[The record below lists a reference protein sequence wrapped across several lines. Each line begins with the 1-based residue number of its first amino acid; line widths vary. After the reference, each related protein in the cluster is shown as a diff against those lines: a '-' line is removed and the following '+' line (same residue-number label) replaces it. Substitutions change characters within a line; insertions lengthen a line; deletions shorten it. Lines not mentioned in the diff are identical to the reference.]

1 MVKDIL
7 KSYLKEIHH
16 KFSQGDAREESY
28 YTILEQMIRS
38 VASLL
43 GKSKVDVT
51 TLPKKTEGGNPDFR
65 VWDGKSTIV
74 GYIEAKNLETDLDD
88 VENSD
93 QLKRY
98 RDTFPNLILTNFLEF
113 RFYRDGQLMDL
124 VSIGRRHTLLK
135 IGSIPV
141 LEDHEKFKDIL
152 DQFFSFTFPR
162 NLNARR
168 LAKEL
173 AKRTRFLRD
182 QVIIEELKEHH
193 DEGKNY
199 ILGFYEAFKKYLLYG
214 LSEED
219 FADLY
224 SQTVTY
230 GLFAARTRCKDEFH
244 RKNAVEFI
252 PQTIGILHD
261 VFEYIS
267 LGKPSR
273 HLECIIDDITE
284 VLASVDVGYILN
296 EFFQYGKGDDPI
308 IHFYETFLSEYDPGI
323 REKRGVYYTP
333 EPVVYFIVRS
343 LNIILKEH
351 FNLPGGLSDIGVKIL
366 DPAAGTL
373 TFIAVAA
380 KLALEEYTK
389 KYGEGVKEDFVRNHL
404 LENFYAFEL
413 MMAPYAIGHLKM
425 SHILEEKE
433 IRLRENERFKLFL
446 TNTLEME
453 DIEQINLPF
462 MSTLAEESREAGKIK
477 KETPILVILGNP
489 PYSGHSLNKS
499 EILKSKTTRTKRI
512 KLQIVK
518 TWIGKQIEAYKRVD
532 GKKLEEKNPKWLQ
545 DDYVKFIRFSQWKI
559 DQNGEG
565 VLGFITNHSYLD
577 NPTFRGMRQ
586 SLMKSFNEM
595 YILDLHGNALK
606 KEKCP
611 DGSKDE
617 NVFDIR
623 QGVAIALFIKK
634 KKDDLP
640 CKVFHSELWGLR
652 EYKYDRLVE
661 NDYNSIEWKE
671 IAPKSEFYFFIPRDV
686 TLEKIYEKFF
696 KITDI
701 FPTYSVGIVTARDK
715 LTIHWKEEEVYRM
728 ITGFSKM
735 EPEKARIFYN
745 LGADA
750 RDWKIELAQKD
761 LIDSGLKKENIVP
774 ILYRPFDVRY
784 TYYTGNS
791 MGFHCRPRGEVMKNM
806 IKKNMGLI
814 TNRIVNFDFRHVLC
828 SDLVIND
835 CTVSLETKERSY
847 LFPLYIYHD
856 EKGLYKNSNYF
867 GPNPNI
873 NQKIYILICKH
884 IGNISVKPED
894 IFFYI
899 YTVLHSIIYRE
910 KYSEFL
916 RVDFPRIPFTSD
928 YELFIELGKLG
939 QELAEI
945 HLMKSPQLNQTF
957 SRFEIEGDKLVKK
970 VKYVETEKNVYINET
985 QYFSNI
991 DKEIWEYQIGG
1002 YQVMEKWLKDR
1013 KKRILSLEDIEH
1025 YIKIAR
1031 ALQLTIQY
1039 QGKIDVLYPGVEENL
1054 VS

>member
-1 MVKDIL
+1 MIKDIL
-7 KSYLKEIHH
+7 DSYLKEIHH

-28 YTILEQMIRS
+28 YPIMEQMIL
-38 VASLL
+38 AAAPFL
-43 GKSKVDVT
+43 GKTKVDVT
-51 TLPKKTEGGNPDFR
+51 TLPKKTEGGNPDLR
-65 VWDGKSTIV
+65 VWDGKSMIV
-74 GYIEAKNLETDLDD
+74 GYIEAKKLETNLDD

-98 RDTFPNLILTNFLEF
+98 RDTFPNLLLTNFLEF
-113 RFYRDGQLMDL
+113 RFYRDGQLMDM

-135 IGSIPV
+135 IGSKPV
-141 LEDHEKFKDIL
+141 LENHEKFKDIL
-152 DQFFSFTFPR
+152 DQFFSFTFPC
-162 NLNARR
+162 NLNARG

-193 DEGKNY
+193 HGGKNY

-230 GLFAARTRCKDEFH
+230 GLFAARTRCKHEFH

-252 PQTIGILHD
+252 PRTIGILHD

-267 LGKPSR
+267 LGKPSK

-308 IHFYETFLSEYDPGI
+308 IHFYETFLSEYDPEI

-351 FNLPGGLSDIGVKIL
+351 FNLPGGLANVGVKIL

-373 TFIAVAA
+373 TFIGVAA
-380 KLALEEYTK
+380 RLALEEYTE
-389 KYGEGVKEDFVRNHL
+389 KYGEGVKEDFVRGHL

-425 SHILEEKE
+425 SHILEEKGIFLKE
-433 IRLRENERFKLFL
+433 DERFKLFL

-462 MSTLAEESREAGKIK
+462 MSTLAEESRKAGKIK
-477 KETPILVILGNP
+477 KQTPILVILGNP
-489 PYSGHSLNKS
+489 PYSGHSENVGDWIS
-499 EILKSKTTRTKRI
+499 TEIK
-512 KLQIVK
+512 
-518 TWIGKQIEAYKRVD
+518 EYYKVD
-532 GKKLEEKNPKWLQ
+532 GKPLGEKNPKWLQ
-545 DDYVKFIRFSQWKI
+545 DDYVKFIRFAQWKI

-586 SLMKSFNEM
+586 SLLKSFNEI

-623 QGVAIALFIKK
+623 QGTAIALFIKK
-634 KKDDLP
+634 RSNDTP

-652 EYKYDRLVE
+652 EDKYDRLVE
-661 NDYNSIEWKE
+661 NDFNSIEWKE
-671 IAPKSEFYFFIPRDV
+671 IFPKSEFYFFIPRDV

-715 LTIHWKEEEVYRM
+715 LTIHWKEEEVYRT
-728 ITGFSKM
+728 INSFAKM

-745 LGADA
+745 LGPDA
-750 RDWKIELAQKD
+750 KDWKIEWSQKD
-761 LIDSGLKKENIVP
+761 LIDSGLKRENIVP
-774 ILYRPFDVRY
+774 ILYRPFDIRY

-806 IKKNMGLI
+806 IK
-814 TNRIVNFDFRHVLC
+814 D
-828 SDLVIND
+828 
-835 CTVSLETKERSY
+835 
-847 LFPLYIYHD
+847 
-856 EKGLYKNSNYF
+856 
-867 GPNPNI
+867 NI
-873 NQKIYILICKH
+873 
-884 IGNISVKPED
+884 
-894 IFFYI
+894 
-899 YTVLHSIIYRE
+899 
-910 KYSEFL
+910 
-916 RVDFPRIPFTSD
+916 
-928 YELFIELGKLG
+928 
-939 QELAEI
+939 
-945 HLMKSPQLNQTF
+945 
-957 SRFEIEGDKLVKK
+957 
-970 VKYVETEKNVYINET
+970 
-985 QYFSNI
+985 
-991 DKEIWEYQIGG
+991 
-1002 YQVMEKWLKDR
+1002 
-1013 KKRILSLEDIEH
+1013 
-1025 YIKIAR
+1025 
-1031 ALQLTIQY
+1031 
-1039 QGKIDVLYPGVEENL
+1039 
-1054 VS
+1054 

>member
-7 KSYLKEIHH
+7 KSYLKDIHH
-16 KFSQGDAREESY
+16 KFSQGDAREESFY
-28 YTILEQMIRS
+28 PIMEQMILS

-88 VENSD
+88 VENSE

-113 RFYRDGQLMDL
+113 RFYRDGQIIDF
-124 VSIGRRHTLLK
+124 VSIGRRHTMVK
-135 IGSIPV
+135 IGAKPV
-141 LEDHEKFKDIL
+141 VENEEKFRDIFER
-152 DQFFSFTFPR
+152 FFSFTFPR
-162 NLNARR
+162 NLNARQ

-199 ILGFYEAFKKYLLYG
+199 ILGFYEVFKKYLLYG

-244 RKNAVEFI
+244 RKNVVEFI

-267 LGKPSR
+267 IGKPSK

-308 IHFYETFLSEYDPGI
+308 IHFYETFLSEYDPEI

-351 FNLPGGLSDIGVKIL
+351 FNLPSGLSDIGVKIL

-389 KYGEGVKEDFVRNHL
+389 KYGEGVKEDFVRSHL

-425 SHILEEKE
+425 SHIFEEEE
-433 IRLRENERFKLFL
+433 IQLKENERFKLYL

-477 KETPILVILGNP
+477 KKIPILVILGNP
-489 PYSGHSLNKS
+489 PYSGHSENIGDWIS
-499 EILKSKTTRTKRI
+499 TEIK
-512 KLQIVK
+512 
-518 TWIGKQIEAYKRVD
+518 EYYKVD
-532 GKKLEEKNPKWLQ
+532 GKPLGEKNPKWLQ

-634 KKDDLP
+634 RNNDTL

-652 EYKYDRLVE
+652 ENKYDSLVE
-661 NDYNSIEWKE
+661 NDFNSIEWKE
-671 IAPKSEFYFFIPRDV
+671 ISPKSEFYFFIPRDV
-686 TLEKIYEKFF
+686 TLEKIYGKFF

-701 FPTYSVGIVTARDK
+701 FPKYSVGIVTARDK
-715 LTIHWKEEEVYRM
+715 LTIHWKKEEVYRT

-735 EPEKARIFYN
+735 DPEKARIFYN
-745 LGADA
+745 LGDDA

-761 LIDSGLKKENIVP
+761 LIDSGLNKKNIVP
-774 ILYRPFDVRY
+774 ILYRPFDIRY

-791 MGFHCRPRGEVMKNM
+791 RGFHCMPRGEIMKNM
-806 IKKNMGLI
+806 VKKNLGLI
-814 TNRIVNFDFRHVLC
+814 TPKQFKEEPGALITDNIIAHK
-828 SDLVIND
+828 
-835 CTVSLETKERSY
+835 TVSAYDINY
-847 LFPLYIYHD
+847 LFPLYIYPD
-856 EKGLYKNSNYF
+856 GKGLYKDLKELGSNH
-867 GPNPNI
+867 NI
-873 NQKIYILICKH
+873 NHKTYFN
-884 IGNISVKPED
+884 IGEGMITKNFVPED
-894 IFFYI
+894 IFNYI
-899 YTVLHSIIYRE
+899 YAVLYSNIYRE
-910 KYSEFL
+910 KYVEFL
-916 RVDFPRIPFTSD
+916 RIDFPRIPFTSD
-928 YELFIELGKLG
+928 YELLLELGKLG
-939 QELAEI
+939 QELADI
-945 HLMKSPQLNQTF
+945 HLMKSQQLNQTF
-957 SRFEIEGDKLVKK
+957 SRFDVKGDKLIKK
-970 VKYVETEKNVYINET
+970 IKYVETEKRVYINEN

-991 DKEIWEYQIGG
+991 EKEIWEYQVGG

-1013 KKRILSLEDIEH
+1013 KKRTLSLEDIEH
-1025 YIKIAR
+1025 YIKISR

-1039 QGKIDVLYPGVEENL
+1039 QEKIDDLYPEVEESL
-1054 VS
+1054 IS

>member
-1 MVKDIL
+1 MTKEIL
-7 KSYLKEIHH
+7 QSYLKDIHH

-28 YTILEQMIRS
+28 YTIMEQMIIS
-38 VASLL
+38 VSTVL
-43 GKSKVDVT
+43 GKSQVDVT

-65 VWDGKSTIV
+65 VWDGKSTII
-74 GYIEAKNLETDLDD
+74 GYIEAKNLETDLDE

-98 RDTFPNLILTNFLEF
+98 RDTFPNFILTNFLEF

-152 DQFFSFTFPR
+152 DKFFSFTFPR

-182 QVIIEELKEHH
+182 QVIIEELREHH

-214 LSEED
+214 LTKED

-244 RKNAVEFI
+244 RKNAVDFI

-267 LGKPSR
+267 LGKPSK
-273 HLECIIDDITE
+273 HLECIIDDITG
-284 VLASVDVGYILN
+284 VLASVDVGYILD

-351 FNLPGGLSDIGVKIL
+351 FNLPTGLADIGVKIL

-380 KLALEEYTK
+380 KLALEEYTN
-389 KYGEGVKEDFVRNHL
+389 KYGQGVKEDFIRSHL

-425 SHILEEKE
+425 SHILEETE
-433 IRLRENERFKLFL
+433 IRLKENERFKLFL

-453 DIEQINLPF
+453 DIEQSNFPF
-462 MSTLAEESREAGKIK
+462 VSTLAEESREAGKIK
-477 KETPILVILGNP
+477 KQTPILVILGNP
-489 PYSGHSLNKS
+489 PYSGHSENVGDWIS
-499 EILKSKTTRTKRI
+499 TEIKKYY
-512 KLQIVK
+512 
-518 TWIGKQIEAYKRVD
+518 EVD
-532 GKKLEEKNPKWLQ
+532 GKALGEKNPKWLQ

-586 SLMKSFNEM
+586 SLMKSFNEI

-634 KKDDLP
+634 RNNDTP

-652 EYKYDRLVE
+652 ENKYESLVE
-661 NDYNSIEWKE
+661 NDFKSIAWKGVS
-671 IAPKSEFYFFIPRDV
+671 PKSEFYFFIPQDV
-686 TLEKIYEKFF
+686 TMEKIYRKFF

-701 FPTYSVGIVTARDK
+701 FPNYSVGIVTARDQ
-715 LTIHWKEEEVYRM
+715 LTIHWKKEEVYQT

-735 EPEKARIFYN
+735 EPGKARIFYN

-750 RDWKIELAQKD
+750 RNWKVEYAQKD
-761 LIDSGLKKENIVP
+761 LLESGLKWENIVP
-774 ILYRPFDVRY
+774 ILYRPFDIRY
-784 TYYTGNS
+784 TYYTGQSN
-791 MGFHCRPRGEVMKNM
+791 GFHCRPRENIMKHMINKENIAIITSRLTKGEN
-806 IKKNMGLI
+806 
-814 TNRIVNFDFRHVLC
+814 FRHAQITDNIVE
-828 SDLVIND
+828 VICMSPKTSNNGF
-835 CTVSLETKERSY
+835 V
-847 LFPLYIYHD
+847 FPLY
-856 EKGLYKNSNYF
+856 LYIEGVFNHKD
-867 GPNPNI
+867 GKKPEPNI
-873 NQKIYILICKH
+873 SAKIYDYICKGM
-884 IGNISVKPED
+884 INSTITPEEV
-894 IFFYI
+894 FY
-899 YTVLHSIIYRE
+899 YTYAILYSNIYRE
-910 KYSEFL
+910 KYAEFL
-916 RVDFPRIPFTSD
+916 RNDFPRIPFPSD
-928 YELFIELGKLG
+928 HELFIELGKLG
-939 QELAEI
+939 RELAEI
-945 HLMKSPQLNQTF
+945 HLLKSPQLNQTF
-957 SRFEIEGDKLVKK
+957 SRFDVKGDKLVKK
-970 VKYVETEKNVYINET
+970 VKYSETENRVYINEN
-985 QYFSNI
+985 QHFSNI
-991 DKEIWEYQIGG
+991 DKETWEYQIGG

-1013 KKRILSLEDIEH
+1013 KKRTLSLEDIEH
-1025 YIKIAR
+1025 YVKIAR
-1031 ALQLTIQY
+1031 VLQLTLQY
-1039 QGKIDVLYPGVEENL
+1039 QEKIDELYPGLEENL
-1054 VS
+1054 IS